1 MRIGL
6 NKKGFTLIELLIV
19 VAIIGIIAAIA
30 IPNLLNAIQRGKQ
43 KRTMADMR
51 SIATAVE
58 AFSVDNNRY
67 PAGGSPLSDIRSSVE
82 PRYIKK
88 LPTTDA
94 WNTAFDYVAGPT
106 STTAQT
112 YTIASCGKDGDG
124 GGNPCSPE
132 LGYSG
137 TTTNFNNDIVFSQG
151 SFIAFP
157 EGAQD

>member
-67 PAGGSPLSDIRSSVE
+67 PSGGSPLSAIRSSVE

-88 LPTTDA
+88 LPTVDA
-94 WNTAFDYVAGPT
+94 WNFEYDYQAEA
-106 STTAQT
+106 SSAQE
-112 YTIASCGKDGDG
+112 YTIVSCGKDND
-124 GGNPCSPE
+124 CSDS
-132 LGYSG
+132 YSG
-137 TTTNFNNDIVFSQG
+137 PTTNFNNDIVFSQG
-151 SFIAFP
+151 SFLEYP
-157 EGAQD
+157 EGSQE